1 MVGLC
6 VFLSYPPEHK
16 RWIPHVLSCKQA
28 AWGGVCGTVWVC
40 DVQTPS
46 SGSVAK
52 LFRSS
57 LLSQSSIWCLCL
69 VVERKLWC
77 WALICTW
84 YSRLCAKS
92 NIHVLQNNSVV
103 FFFLHTLA
111 LAHILPDLLTVMPLL
126 GYLQWSFGAL
136 SKFLEVYQI
145 VSGKNHSNVNEMG
158 RAATSPEVGTF
169 QNTYL

>member
-52 LFRSS
+52 LFLSS

-103 FFFLHTLA
+103 FFFSSY
-111 LAHILPDLLTVMPLL
+111 PC
-126 GYLQWSFGAL
+126 
-136 SKFLEVYQI
+136 
-145 VSGKNHSNVNEMG
+145 
-158 RAATSPEVGTF
+158 TSPYSSWPAHCYASIRILTMELWGTF
-169 QNTYL
+169 QIFGGIPNRIRQKSQ